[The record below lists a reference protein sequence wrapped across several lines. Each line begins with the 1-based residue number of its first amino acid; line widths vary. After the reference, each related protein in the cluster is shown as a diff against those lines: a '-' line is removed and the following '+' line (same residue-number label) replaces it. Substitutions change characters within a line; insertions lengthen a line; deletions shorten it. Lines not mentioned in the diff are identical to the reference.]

1 MSARKTAEKRAAAR
15 PAYEFHPL
23 TPNRWPD
30 LERLFGANGACG
42 GCWCMWWRAS
52 PSEFRRDKGAG
63 NRRALRRLV
72 AAGAEP
78 GILAYDADGAPVGW
92 CAIAPRTEY
101 PRLERSRILAPVDDR
116 AVWSVT
122 CFFIARGHRRRGLSR
137 VLLEAAVRFAADRGA
152 DIVEGYPVET
162 ATRQADP
169 FVWTGLASAF
179 RRAGFR
185 EVARRSPTRP
195 IMRRRVRP
203 RKRI

>member
-1 MSARKTAEKRAAAR
+1 MSAPKTAEKRAAAR

-23 TPNRWPD
+23 TPDRWPD
-30 LERLFGANGACG
+30 LERVFGANGACG

-72 AAGAEP
+72 VAGAEP
-78 GILAYDADGAPVGW
+78 GILAYDADGTPVGW

-152 DIVEGYPVET
+152 AIVEGYPVEP
-162 ATRQADP
+162 AVRQADP

-203 RKRI
+203 RKRV

>member
-1 MSARKTAEKRAAAR
+1 
-15 PAYEFHPL
+15 
-23 TPNRWPD
+23 
-30 LERLFGANGACG
+30 
-42 GCWCMWWRAS
+42 
-52 PSEFRRDKGAG
+52 
-63 NRRALRRLV
+63 
-72 AAGAEP
+72 
-78 GILAYDADGAPVGW
+78 
-92 CAIAPRTEY
+92 
-101 PRLERSRILAPVDDR
+101 
-116 AVWSVT
+116 
-122 CFFIARGHRRRGLSR
+122 

-152 DIVEGYPVET
+152 DIVEGYPVEP